1 MSAPTHEYP
10 NNGAQPPHTAPKTGL
25 GIAAMVIG
33 IVAIVLSFIPV
44 VGFLSFVLG
53 PVAVILGI
61 VALVKKRGKGQAIAG
76 IITGALGFLIVTI
89 GTLLF
94 GAAVSSFDDEMQD
107 QDGTEETAEE
117 TPEATEEGNA
127 EETSEAAGEE
137 GDEATD
143 DSDAGTRDNP
153 LPIGET
159 FESGD
164 WAVTINDVTL
174 NADDEIASANPVNE
188 PAADGASYTLVNATV
203 VYNGEDSEMIMM
215 GTDIAYVTS
224 SGETVSTWDNIVVAP
239 EPLDGSQELY
249 NGGTETGNVVVAV
262 PDEGEGAIRVRLGL
276 FDTDDAF
283 FSMQ

>member
-1 MSAPTHEYP
+1 MSAPTQGDP
-10 NNGAQPPHTAPKTGL
+10 NYGAQPPRTAPRNGL

-44 VGFLSFVLG
+44 VGFLSFILG

-61 VALVKKRGKGQAIAG
+61 VALIKKRGKGQAITG
-76 IITGALGFLIVTI
+76 IITGALGFVIVTI

-94 GAAVSSFDDEMQD
+94 GAAVGSFDEEMQN
-107 QDGTEETAEE
+107 QEGAEETTEET
-117 TPEATEEGNA
+117 PD
-127 EETSEAAGEE
+127 AAGEE
-137 GDEATD
+137 GDEATE

-153 LPIGET
+153 APIGET

-174 NADDEIASANPVNE
+174 NADEEIASANEFNE
-188 PAADGASYTLVNATV
+188 PAAEGSSYALVNATV
-203 VYNGEDSEMIMM
+203 VYNGEDSDMIMM

-224 SGETVSTWDNIVVAP
+224 SGETVSTWDSIVVAP
-239 EPLDGSQELY
+239 EPLDGTQELY
-249 NGGTETGNVVVAV
+249 NGGTETGNVVIAV